1 MDGFLHE
8 TTHARSLVI
17 TVSSYYGLVGTAL
30 LFGIHS
36 SRFSSCY
43 RYLQCR
49 VVGKGNTILHM
60 LVKSEEKS
68 CYSKRVEE
76 ENKEK
81 AEGMTDNYFCNLTFS
96 SF

>member
-8 TTHARSLVI
+8 TTNTHSLVI
-17 TVSSYYGLVGTAL
+17 TVSSYYGLVGTV

-43 RYLQCR
+43 HYLQCR

-60 LVKSEEKS
+60 MVKSEEKS
-68 CYSKRVEE
+68 CYSK
-76 ENKEK
+76 K
-81 AEGMTDNYFCNLTFS
+81 G
-96 SF
+96 